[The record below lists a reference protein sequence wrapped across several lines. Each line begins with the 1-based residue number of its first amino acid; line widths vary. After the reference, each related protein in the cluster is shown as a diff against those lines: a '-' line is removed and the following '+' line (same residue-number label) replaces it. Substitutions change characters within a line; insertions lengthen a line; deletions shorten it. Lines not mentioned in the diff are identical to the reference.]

1 LKIYFPLLKIMA
13 SRMPTS
19 YGPQATQMNEKPA
32 SESSLDLTLMQHPCD
47 ENPKPREVRVH
58 FEIDP
63 P

>member
-1 LKIYFPLLKIMA
+1 MA

-19 YGPQATQMNEKPA
+19 YVPQATQMNEKPA

-47 ENPKPREVRVH
+47 ENPKPREVRAH